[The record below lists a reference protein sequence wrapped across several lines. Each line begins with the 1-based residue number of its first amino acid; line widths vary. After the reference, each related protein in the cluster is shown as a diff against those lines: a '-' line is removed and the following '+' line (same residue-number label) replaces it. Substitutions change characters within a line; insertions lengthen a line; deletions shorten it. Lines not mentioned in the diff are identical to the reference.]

1 MDWTD
6 ISQLMGCDDPAEVD
20 AAFERREPLTGVAVL
35 GLALNVLDPG
45 LVAPRLQRAMADT
58 DAEIRRCGALGVG
71 HMARLNGTVD
81 DESIALLR
89 QLAEDPVPIVR
100 GTVGDALDDVR
111 IFVRRSDLP

>member
-1 MDWTD
+1 
-6 ISQLMGCDDPAEVD
+6 MGCDDPAEVD